1 MNGTN
6 ALALYRLSRVPE
18 KKETRKRTRNTV
30 ISLPTTLTETGI
42 EYFCSSCN
50 KINIVKSTTL
60 IQCTYCD
67 HRILEKSR
75 TAKAITLNA
84 V

>member
-6 ALALYRLSRVPE
+6 ALALYRLARVPQN
-18 KKETRKRTRNTV
+18 KETRKRARNTS
-30 ISLPTTLTETGI
+30 IQLPTTSSETGI
-42 EYFCSSCN
+42 EYYCSSCN

-60 IQCTYCD
+60 IQCTHCD

-75 TAKAITLNA
+75 TNQAITLNA

>member
-18 KKETRKRTRNTV
+18 KKETRKRPRKVVNTV
-30 ISLPTTLTETGI
+30 TNISEIGI
-42 EYFCSSCN
+42 DYSCPSCG
-50 KINIVKSTTL
+50 KSTNIKCTTS
-60 IQCTYCD
+60 IQCIHCD
-67 HRILEKSR
+67 HRILEKPR
-75 TAKAITLNA
+75 INKAITLNA

>member
-42 EYFCSSCN
+42 EYCCSSCN

-75 TAKAITLNA
+75 TTKAITLNA